1 VTERDPALD
10 AIRDAIEAFAAE
22 RAPDLVAEAR
32 ADAIARVRSTLADA
46 MASSLLAH
54 CSSQMATPG
63 RRTPES
69 SGARPR
75 AAAKTSARPRAAA
88 KTKAPAPSERR
99 GPAREEPA
107 RAKSAKSAKDMGH
120 YVYGVIGSAETDL
133 PPDLT
138 AVDPEHP
145 VELVRLGGLAA
156 ITSRVSLAEFGEEEL
171 RENLN
176 DLEWLEEKAR
186 AHEAVLEAALA
197 RMTVVPLRMCTI
209 YLSEAQVRDMLDRE
223 RALLDDAL
231 RRLEHKSEW
240 GVKLICEPGALLRAA
255 SEEETAPGEHDVT
268 EGTAYMNRKRREAQA
283 RDEEDRVA
291 AAWAQKVHERL
302 ASLAAEAHR
311 NPLQSPEV
319 SGHEGEML
327 LNGAYLVADADLER
341 FRERVDLLDVE
352 FGRLGAAVELTGPW
366 PPYNF
371 VQEPLEAVR

>member
-1 VTERDPALD
+1 MAERDPALD
-10 AIRDAIEAFAAE
+10 AIRDAIEAFASE
-22 RAPDLVAEAR
+22 RAPELVAEAR

-54 CSSQMATPG
+54 CSSQMAPPP
-63 RRTPES
+63 RRTAAKS
-69 SGARPR
+69 RPR
-75 AAAKTSARPRAAA
+75 PATGATTGSPAA
-88 KTKAPAPSERR
+88 SERR
-99 GPAREEPA
+99 EPPHEAAEPA
-107 RAKSAKSAKDMGH
+107 RPNGVGH
-120 YVYGVIGSAETDL
+120 YVYGVIASREAEL
-133 PPDLT
+133 PPDLA

-145 VELVRLGGLAA
+145 VELVGAGELAA

-186 AHEAVLEAALA
+186 AHEAVLEATLA
-197 RMTVVPLRMCTI
+197 QMTVVPLRMCTI
-209 YLSEAQVRDMLDRE
+209 YLSETQVRGMLERE
-223 RALLDDAL
+223 RSLLDDAL
-231 RRLEHKSEW
+231 RRLERKSEW
-240 GVKLICEPGALLRAA
+240 GVKLICEPGALRRAA
-255 SEEETAPGEHDVT
+255 SQDEADAGEHEVT

-283 RDEEDRVA
+283 RDEEDLVA

-302 ASLAAEAHR
+302 ASLAAEARR

-327 LNGAYLVADADLER
+327 LNGAYLVDDADLER
-341 FRERVDLLDVE
+341 FRERVDLLDAE

>member
-63 RRTPES
+63 RRAPES
-69 SGARPR
+69 SG
-75 AAAKTSARPRAAA
+75 ARPRAAA

-107 RAKSAKSAKDMGH
+107 RAKSAKDMGH

-145 VELVRLGGLAA
+145 VELVRLGRLAA

-197 RMTVVPLRMCTI
+197 QMTVVPLRMCTI
-209 YLSEAQVRDMLDRE
+209 YLSETQVRDMLERE
-223 RALLDDAL
+223 RSLLDDAL

-255 SEEETAPGEHDVT
+255 SEEETDPGEHDVT

-302 ASLAAEAHR
+302 ASLAAEARR

-327 LNGAYLVADADLER
+327 LNGAYLVDDADLER
-341 FRERVDLLDVE
+341 FRERVDLLDAE